1 MRANEAKHVCIIG
14 FDLSVYLTST
24 VTLHWMW
31 QHWAVITSVKSSL
44 SRPCLPSIPLSSRRP
59 APRFWWMA
67 KASTSARVWLL
78 VVLKGRRPATVR
90 TWRWERRPVVMVVMA
105 QQPSDAHLGS
115 NVHLRTRRILASSDQ
130 GFLVRINGGRLLL
143 GWGWIRGFLLVVSD
157 VHIKKSSLWSD

>member
-1 MRANEAKHVCIIG
+1 
-14 FDLSVYLTST
+14 
-24 VTLHWMW
+24 
-31 QHWAVITSVKSSL
+31 
-44 SRPCLPSIPLSSRRP
+44 
-59 APRFWWMA
+59 
-67 KASTSARVWLL
+67 
-78 VVLKGRRPATVR
+78 
-90 TWRWERRPVVMVVMA
+90 MVVMA